1 MFSSGRACE
10 GRPEESRPDRKWDDK
25 PEEILEIF
33 GRTVGEVF
41 AGAGAGLGK
50 QGLER
55 AKVRLGDAD
64 LCGSSSQCKEQE
76 RVVSAPI
83 LGNCSNHSD
92 SPPHP
97 SITTFC
103 SSFLALVARAMHC
116 ILLCIMHNFC
126 PNL

>member
-10 GRPEESRPDRKWDDK
+10 GRPEESRPDRKWDEK

-64 LCGSSSQCKEQE
+64 LRGSSSQRTRGQE
-76 RVVSAPI
+76 ARSCPYFGK
-83 LGNCSNHSD
+83 LFQ
-92 SPPHP
+92 PQQLL
-97 SITTFC
+97 TTC
-103 SSFLALVARAMHC
+103 A
-116 ILLCIMHNFC
+116 
-126 PNL
+126 